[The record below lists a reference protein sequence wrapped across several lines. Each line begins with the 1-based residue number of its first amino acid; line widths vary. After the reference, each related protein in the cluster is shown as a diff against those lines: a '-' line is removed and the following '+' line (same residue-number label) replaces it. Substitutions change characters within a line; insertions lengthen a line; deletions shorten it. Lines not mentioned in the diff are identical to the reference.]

1 MPEPPKKSSKNP
13 TPIVSA
19 QYFFLAHSIFQ
30 FSWFDHFA
38 LRFTIELL
46 FYVFTKSIC
55 DWLRISNA
63 IFLQVQMINVRNQI
77 LSVIRPSAKLLRP
90 LKRKSRSWKLTT
102 KNLMMGEHEFI
113 LSIASTSIANNF
125 HQIFSFL
132 DRQKVYEA
140 KIQALENKRKTR
152 IAACD
157 STTTYVESDSEK
169 LKRKRRWNYC

>member
-1 MPEPPKKSSKNP
+1 
-13 TPIVSA
+13 
-19 QYFFLAHSIFQ
+19 
-30 FSWFDHFA
+30 
-38 LRFTIELL
+38 
-46 FYVFTKSIC
+46 
-55 DWLRISNA
+55 
-63 IFLQVQMINVRNQI
+63 
-77 LSVIRPSAKLLRP
+77 
-90 LKRKSRSWKLTT
+90 
-102 KNLMMGEHEFI
+102 MGEHKFI

-132 DRQKVYEA
+132 HRQKVYEA